1 MKGKKETRSYQLLY
15 DATSRPITLDEY
27 KRIKV
32 ILLKQLGYRVD
43 LSVFSEAKNQIQVD
57 QIAHSIFMG
66 RKKVIGA

>member
-1 MKGKKETRSYQLLY
+1 MSGNRYEGLLY

>member
-1 MKGKKETRSYQLLY
+1 MSGNRYDALLY
-15 DATSRPITLDEY
+15 DATGRPITLDEY

-32 ILLKQLGYRVD
+32 ILLKQLGYKVD
-43 LSVFSEAKNQIQVD
+43 MSVFEEAKNQIQVD

>member
-1 MKGKKETRSYQLLY
+1 MSGNRYDALLY

-32 ILLKQLGYRVD
+32 ALLKQLGYRVD
-43 LSVFSEAKNQIQVD
+43 LSVFAEAKNQIQVD

-66 RKKVIGA
+66 RKKVIRA

>member
-1 MKGKKETRSYQLLY
+1 MSGNRYDSLLY

-27 KRIKV
+27 KRIKL
-32 ILLKQLGYRVD
+32 ILLKQLGYKVD
-43 LSVFSEAKNQIQVD
+43 LSVFEEAKNQIQVD

>member
-1 MKGKKETRSYQLLY
+1 MSGNRYDALLY
-15 DATSRPITLDEY
+15 DATGRPITLDEY

-32 ILLKQLGYRVD
+32 ILLKQLGYRVNE
-43 LSVFSEAKNQIQVD
+43 SVFEEAKNQIQVD

>member
-1 MKGKKETRSYQLLY
+1 MSGNRYDSLLY
-15 DATSRPITLDEY
+15 DATGRPITLDEY

-43 LSVFSEAKNQIQVD
+43 ESVFAEAKNQIQVD

>member
-1 MKGKKETRSYQLLY
+1 MSGNRYEVLLY
-15 DATSRPITLDEY
+15 DATGRPITLDEY

-32 ILLKQLGYRVD
+32 ILLKQLGYRVNE
-43 LSVFSEAKNQIQVD
+43 SVFEEAKNQIQVD

>member
-1 MKGKKETRSYQLLY
+1 MSGNRYEGLLY

-32 ILLKQLGYRVD
+32 VLLKQLGYRINE
-43 LSVFSEAKNQIQVD
+43 SVFADAKNQIQVD

>member
-1 MKGKKETRSYQLLY
+1 MSGNRYDSLLY
-15 DATSRPITLDEY
+15 DATGRPVTLDEY

-32 ILLKQLGYRVD
+32 VLLKQLGYKVNV
-43 LSVFSEAKNQIQVD
+43 SVFAEAKNQIQVD

>member
-1 MKGKKETRSYQLLY
+1 MSGNRYDSLLY

-27 KRIKV
+27 KRIKL
-32 ILLKQLGYRVD
+32 ILLKQLGYKVD
-43 LSVFSEAKNQIQVD
+43 LSVFAEAKNQIQVD

>member
-1 MKGKKETRSYQLLY
+1 MSGNRYDSLLY
-15 DATSRPITLDEY
+15 DATDRPITLDEY

-32 ILLKQLGYRVD
+32 ILLKQLGYRVNE
-43 LSVFSEAKNQIQVD
+43 SVFADAKNQIQVD

>member
-1 MKGKKETRSYQLLY
+1 MSGNRYDSLLY
-15 DATSRPITLDEY
+15 DATGRPVTLDEY

-32 ILLKQLGYRVD
+32 ILLKQLGYHVNV
-43 LSVFSEAKNQIQVD
+43 SVFAEAKNQIQVD

>member
-1 MKGKKETRSYQLLY
+1 MSGNKYDALLY
-15 DATSRPITLDEY
+15 DATGRPITLDEY

-32 ILLKQLGYRVD
+32 VLLKQLGYKVD
-43 LSVFSEAKNQIQVD
+43 LSVFEESKNQIQVD

>member
-1 MKGKKETRSYQLLY
+1 MSGNRYDALLY
-15 DATSRPITLDEY
+15 DATGRPITLDEY

-32 ILLKQLGYRVD
+32 VLLKQLGYKVD
-43 LSVFSEAKNQIQVD
+43 LSVFEEAKNQIQVD

>member
-1 MKGKKETRSYQLLY
+1 MSGNIYDSLLY
-15 DATSRPITLDEY
+15 DATGRPITLDEY

-32 ILLKQLGYRVD
+32 ILLKQLGYRVNE
-43 LSVFSEAKNQIQVD
+43 SVFEEAKNQIQVD